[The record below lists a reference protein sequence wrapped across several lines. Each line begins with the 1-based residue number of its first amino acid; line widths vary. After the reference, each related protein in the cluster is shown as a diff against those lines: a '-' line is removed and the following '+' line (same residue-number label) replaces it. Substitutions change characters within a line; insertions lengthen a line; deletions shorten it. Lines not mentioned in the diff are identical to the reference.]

1 MAKVE
6 KEKKEKKKKEADIT
20 VVISHSLSTLYII
33 KHTILADISPE
44 TASFS
49 LFLPAQKQI
58 E

>member
-6 KEKKEKKKKEADIT
+6 KEKEKKKKEADIT